1 MGVMRGTSLC
11 EVDFSAI
18 EAVLVGWFARD
29 PDYIRLAKLGVHSG
43 LASHILGTPFNPEWL
58 TSRPADLKAFL
69 SDVKKR
75 AKATPSGASELYD
88 VSKRVVH
95 GCLPGDHEVL
105 TPSGWQRLDTL
116 KRGTL
121 VAQWETG
128 AIRFVTPS
136 RITNDETE
144 RNELLCTLEGR
155 GLQIQMTA
163 DHRVPVKL
171 GGGGSPLRIRAAKDV
186 RRGKIP
192 VSGIASDNPVRWS
205 ASIGLAVACQADG
218 TCYKAKHWRFHLV
231 RPRKVARLRQ
241 LAADAGARYRET
253 PCGCHPT
260 GLRID
265 VTFDAS
271 SWLTAEKHFRWAALW
286 TWAQETRLAFLTEL
300 LHWDGSTSTKG
311 HATYLTTVPENARFV
326 QTVAHLSGRQGL
338 LRVST
343 NRARSYG
350 RKPLYSVSFNRR
362 RWASVESL
370 VKGTV
375 AAPARVYCVTVPSGF
390 FLVRFRDTISVTGNS
405 AYCLTPHGMVN
416 NFPTQFPTIALAT
429 KYQKAYFQMAPTIPA
444 WQKSVQKFAYDHGY
458 LGGPGDPPFGHPF
471 AYKHWFWAVASY
483 KKISEPQ
490 AERRTKNGNPVAWFH
505 GQPYAVE
512 LGEDAKRSVAFYP
525 QSTGRGMLT
534 EAMLRLFD
542 PIEAE
547 PYNSYIG
554 DAYFG
559 RTPLR
564 APIHDSLF
572 LEFPRR
578 IQDRALEIVIR
589 EMTRPCVQLP
599 NPASWGLGEYLVVDV
614 EAKVGQAW
622 SAMETVEGFA
632 VGESSPYEAALA
644 SDEEDVEALQVSVA

>member
-58 TSRPADLKAFL
+58 VTNPTGLKGFL
-69 SDVKKR
+69 NDVKKH

-95 GCLPGDHEVL
+95 G
-105 TPSGWQRLDTL
+105 
-116 KRGTL
+116 
-121 VAQWETG
+121 
-128 AIRFVTPS
+128 
-136 RITNDETE
+136 
-144 RNELLCTLEGR
+144 
-155 GLQIQMTA
+155 
-163 DHRVPVKL
+163 
-171 GGGGSPLRIRAAKDV
+171 
-186 RRGKIP
+186 
-192 VSGIASDNPVRWS
+192 
-205 ASIGLAVACQADG
+205 
-218 TCYKAKHWRFHLV
+218 
-231 RPRKVARLRQ
+231 
-241 LAADAGARYRET
+241 
-253 PCGCHPT
+253 
-260 GLRID
+260 
-265 VTFDAS
+265 
-271 SWLTAEKHFRWAALW
+271 
-286 TWAQETRLAFLTEL
+286 
-300 LHWDGSTSTKG
+300 
-311 HATYLTTVPENARFV
+311 
-326 QTVAHLSGRQGL
+326 
-338 LRVST
+338 
-343 NRARSYG
+343 
-350 RKPLYSVSFNRR
+350 
-362 RWASVESL
+362 
-370 VKGTV
+370 
-375 AAPARVYCVTVPSGF
+375 
-390 FLVRFRDTISVTGNS
+390 S

-429 KYQKAYFQMAPTIPA
+429 KYQKAYFAMAPTIPA

-614 EAKVGQAW
+614 EAKVGMAW
-622 SAMETVEGFA
+622 SAMETVEGFS
-632 VGESSPYEAALA
+632 VGESAPYEAALA